1 MRRVYPRATAP
12 PNKPL
17 QQPNARVVRLA
28 VRLCR
33 DGAGCARASSLRCY
47 ARGDRSAFAAERQIV
62 RQRSPMWKLILLILV
77 TGCSTTR
84 QLPMVIVAP
93 EPAQYAWWLRIE
105 FRPMDRTIQGIPIGE
120 LDPTWRFAS
129 ELRKELIP
137 RELLFKGGSDEMDD
151 NQLAFTRLGD
161 FDQNGTEDL
170 ALVGVSENRRGERGN
185 FVLILTRTAAGAWQ
199 KLFITA
205 LPGRAGFAA
214 LAQRSDDL

>member
-1 MRRVYPRATAP
+1 
-12 PNKPL
+12 
-17 QQPNARVVRLA
+17 
-28 VRLCR
+28 
-33 DGAGCARASSLRCY
+33 
-47 ARGDRSAFAAERQIV
+47 
-62 RQRSPMWKLILLILV
+62 MWKLILLILV

-84 QLPMVIVAP
+84 QVPMVIVAP

-105 FRPMDRTIQGIPIGE
+105 FRPMHRTIQGIPIGE

-161 FDQNGTEDL
+161 FDQNRTEDL
-170 ALVGVSENRRGERGN
+170 ALVGVYENRRGERGN

-214 LAQRSDDL
+214 LAQRSDDLEVWWCMSCDHFSTLVWDSQRAEFAWRKPEQ